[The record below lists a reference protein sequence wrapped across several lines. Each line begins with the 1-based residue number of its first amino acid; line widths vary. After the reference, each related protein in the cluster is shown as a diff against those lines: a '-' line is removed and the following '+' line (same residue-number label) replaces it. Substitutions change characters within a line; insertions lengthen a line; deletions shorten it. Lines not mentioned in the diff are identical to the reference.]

1 MTIKAHGGPPGNR
14 RGTGTPQS
22 KPQAPSELGSQ
33 HGSVGEQ
40 RPSTANP
47 APNPAELDDLLSSL
61 IIEGVLP
68 RAAGGSWVTG
78 RIDEYRFT
86 ALVFAEH
93 AANPAWELDDS
104 RISKL
109 AVWRAADGAE
119 VAAFDRGW
127 DLEPTSPVAIDVVE
141 LLAAGLAD
149 AIASRMT

>member
-1 MTIKAHGGPPGNR
+1 MMIETSGQNPTSG
-14 RGTGTPQS
+14 RGAGTP
-22 KPQAPSELGSQ
+22 PSNLRDPGVPGCQ
-33 HGSVGEQ
+33 HEPAGGKSPGAAE
-40 RPSTANP
+40 P

-61 IIEGVLP
+61 IIEAVVP

-78 RIDEYRFT
+78 RIDEFRFS

-93 AANPAWELDDS
+93 AANPAWELVDS

-109 AVWRAADGAE
+109 AVWRPTDGAE

-127 DLEPTSPVAIDVVE
+127 DLKPTAPVAIDVVE

-149 AIASRMT
+149 AVASRMT